1 MKYAL
6 AVMFA
11 LALPAATSRLFCAQQ
26 KGVFITEDEQ
36 DKLREAQDPS
46 ERIKL
51 YLEFEQARLDR
62 FDSFR
67 SKPLDPKYDNA
78 AYMDGLLA
86 QFIGLNDELKNW
98 IDDQYDRNGDMR
110 GGLRVLLDDGPK
122 QLEQLRRIQQSPDA
136 NTVDYSDSLRDAI
149 DDLTDTLDGGTK
161 ALNDQEKKF
170 GALKREQK
178 VEAQESRERMK
189 EEKKQTKAE
198 KKMRKKE
205 HKSGVPG
212 DSNQD

>member
-1 MKYAL
+1 MRQPC
-6 AVMFA
+6 AVVLTLMI
-11 LALPAATSRLFCAQQ
+11 LTATSLAARSQQ
-26 KGVFITEDEQ
+26 KGDFLTEDEQ

-46 ERIKL
+46 ERIKI

-62 FDSFR
+62 FDNFR
-67 SKPLDPKYDNA
+67 SKPADPKYDNG

-86 QFIGLNDELKNW
+86 QYIGLNDELKNW

-110 GGLRVLLDDGPK
+110 RGLQLLLDAGPR
-122 QLEQLRRIQQSPDA
+122 QLEQLRRFQQSPDA
-136 NTVDYSDSLRDAI
+136 NTADYADSLRDAI

-161 ALNDQEKKF
+161 ALSDQEKKF
-170 GALKREQK
+170 GAMKREEK
-178 VEAQESRERMK
+178 LDAQASKERAK
-189 EEKKQTKAE
+189 EEKKQTKEE

-212 DSNQD
+212 DSDQN

>member
-1 MKYAL
+1 MIL
-6 AVMFA
+6 
-11 LALPAATSRLFCAQQ
+11 AATSLAARAQQ
-26 KGVFITEDEQ
+26 KGDFLTADEQ

-46 ERIKL
+46 ERIKI

-62 FDSFR
+62 FDGFR
-67 SKPLDPKYDNA
+67 SKPANPQYDNG

-98 IDDQYDRNGDMR
+98 IDDEYDRNGDMR
-110 GGLRVLLDDGPK
+110 RGLHFLLDTGPK

-136 NTVDYSDSLRDAI
+136 NTADYADSLRDAI

-161 ALNDQEKKF
+161 ALSNQEKEF
-170 GALKREQK
+170 GAMKREDK
-178 VEAQESRERMK
+178 LDAKASRERAK
-189 EEKKQTKAE
+189 EEKKRTKEE

-212 DSNQD
+212 DLD